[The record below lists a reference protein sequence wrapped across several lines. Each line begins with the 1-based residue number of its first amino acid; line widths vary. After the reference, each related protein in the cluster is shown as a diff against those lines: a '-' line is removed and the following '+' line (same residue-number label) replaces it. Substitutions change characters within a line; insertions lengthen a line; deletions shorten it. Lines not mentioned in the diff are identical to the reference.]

1 MKKITLLFMALLSM
15 TVSLTSCSDDDGGSK
30 TQQSN
35 GVQMT
40 VSGEASIYEDDANGV
55 TVNVL
60 LAFAPEKDQTITL
73 SLDNNSDDV
82 ARLDNTTLSIKAGT
96 KTAQFKV
103 LSNDKGILVNNR
115 VVTVSATFSDSNMH
129 LSGSAPSITIMPRA
143 DLPELTEAQKALIE
157 GYKTKFGI
165 DVAKVLGKVSVSTSI
180 TFNDDDKESYNEGND
195 TRSYEGTTVITLSD
209 QATED
214 QPVLKMTT
222 NPMGLTSFLYE
233 MMRKQTVEDYEY
245 FNNADVPYSY
255 AAVQASGYN
264 YSSDTFDVTL
274 DGIKIDPTSGT
285 VDFTGTK
292 LDAYGD
298 EITGVPF
305 SYVFSAWERLKAKAE
320 AGESV
325 EITEGDETVSYALS
339 DIIEMGGSL
348 NPENYLGTTTID
360 TNYWES
366 ILYVTPTGKIDFTA
380 GTMTFAF
387 PWDFTNAYGY
397 EQVNVSYKF

>member
-1 MKKITLLFMALLSM
+1 MKKISLLLLALLSM
-15 TVSLTSCSDDDGGSK
+15 TVSLTSCSDDDNGDK

-55 TVNVL
+55 TVDVL
-60 LAFAPEKDQTITL
+60 LAFAPETDQTITL
-73 SLDNNSDDV
+73 SLENNGDDV
-82 ARLDNTTLSIKAGT
+82 ARLDNTTLSIKAGS
-96 KTAQFKV
+96 KTARFKV
-103 LSNDKGILVNNR
+103 LSNGKGILVNNR
-115 VVTVSATFSDSNMH
+115 VLTVSATFSDSNMH

-143 DLPELTEAQKALIE
+143 DLPELSEAQKALIE

-165 DVAKVLGKVSVSTSI
+165 DLAKVLGKVSVSTSI
-180 TFNDDDKESYNEGND
+180 TFNDDDKDTYNEGND
-195 TRSYEGTTVITLSD
+195 KRNYEGTTIITLSD

-214 QPVLKMTT
+214 KPVLKMTT

-255 AAVQASGYN
+255 AAVQASGYD
-264 YSSDTFDVTL
+264 YTSDTFSVTL
-274 DGIKIDPTSGT
+274 DGLAIDPATGAI
-285 VDFTGTK
+285 DFTATQTGV
-292 LDAYGD
+292 YGD
-298 EITGVPF
+298 EITVVPF
-305 SYVFSAWERLKAKAE
+305 SYLFSAWERLKAKAE
-320 AGESV
+320 AGETV
-325 EITEGDETVSYALS
+325 EITEGDETVSYALA

-348 NPENYLGTTTID
+348 NPSNYLGTTTID

-366 ILYVTPTGKIDFTA
+366 ILYVTPTGKIDFNA

-387 PWDFTNAYGY
+387 PWDFANAYGY
-397 EQVNVSYKF
+397 EQINVSYSF

>member
-1 MKKITLLFMALLSM
+1 MKKIGLMILALLSV
-15 TVSLTSCSDDDGGSK
+15 TVALTSCSDNEDGNK

-40 VSGEASIYEDDANGV
+40 VSGEASLYEDATEGV
-55 TVNVL
+55 TVDVL
-60 LAFAPEKDQTITL
+60 LAFAPETDQTIKL

-82 ARLDNTTLSIKAGT
+82 ATLDNATLSIKAGQ
-96 KTAQFKV
+96 KSAQFKV
-103 LSNDKGILVNNR
+103 LSNRKGILVSNR
-115 VVTVSATFSDSNMH
+115 VVTVSATFSDANMH
-129 LSGSAPSITIMPRA
+129 LSGSAPSITLMPRA

-165 DVAKVLGKVSVSTSI
+165 DLAKLLGKVSVSTSI
-180 TFNDDDKESYNEGND
+180 TFNDDDKETYNDGAD
-195 TRSYEGTTVITLSD
+195 TRSYEGTTIITLSD
-209 QATED
+209 EATED

-255 AAVQASGYN
+255 AAVQASAYD
-264 YSSDTFDVTL
+264 YSTDTFDVTL
-274 DGIKIDPTSGT
+274 DDIKVNPTTGE

-305 SYVFSAWERLKAKAE
+305 GYVFSAWERLKAKAE

-325 EITEGDETVSYALS
+325 EITEGDETVSYALA

-366 ILYVTPTGKIDFTA
+366 ILYVAPTGKIDFSA
-380 GTMTFAF
+380 GKMTFAF
-387 PWDFTNAYGY
+387 PWDFANAYGY
-397 EQVNVSYKF
+397 EQINVSYTF